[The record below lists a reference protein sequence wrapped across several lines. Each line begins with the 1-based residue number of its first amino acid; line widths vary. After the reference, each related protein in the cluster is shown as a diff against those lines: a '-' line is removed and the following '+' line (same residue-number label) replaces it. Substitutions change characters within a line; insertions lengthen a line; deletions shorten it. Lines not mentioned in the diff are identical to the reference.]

1 MNTDHC
7 PICLVL
13 HHMERVPSNVFDRW
27 TQCIRDSESAAE
39 TSIVTSLLGEL
50 DAHWVAPTST
60 ITTTTC
66 LLLIAALTMKTMIDE
81 RKFLFILSQWNP
93 LWSVDPLYGL
103 TLCPIPPPP
112 SPNCKEKKACT
123 KTPLLYP
130 HTSTYSCH
138 TLLLL
143 TGMQVKRWSSWA
155 PLWVGVRGRSV
166 RWWRPNPF
174 SWSVPTDPLNYAHTQ
189 NSVSQ
194 NYSDSNTNSGNH
206 EESIANTS
214 NGSSKRDTT

>member
-50 DAHWVAPTST
+50 DAHWVAPTT

-81 RKFLFILSQWNP
+81 RRLRKAQKTNWRYLENTYNQKQHICTNPRTMYTTSQIQVRVEQAANMVFSSESKLDKQQISSVLLSHIKY
-93 LWSVDPLYGL
+93 LEGGHI
-103 TLCPIPPPP
+103 CFF
-112 SPNCKEKKACT
+112 CE
-123 KTPLLYP
+123 
-130 HTSTYSCH
+130 
-138 TLLLL
+138 
-143 TGMQVKRWSSWA
+143 G
-155 PLWVGVRGRSV
+155 
-166 RWWRPNPF
+166 
-174 SWSVPTDPLNYAHTQ
+174 
-189 NSVSQ
+189 
-194 NYSDSNTNSGNH
+194 
-206 EESIANTS
+206 
-214 NGSSKRDTT
+214 